1 MENQIFW
8 KAKTALICYITLF
21 IGIIFGGIIIAFIL
35 IGTGNSLIELNFPSA
50 IIMLPINEGLIL
62 GITLFFARKQKAT
75 LKHLGLKKPNLKIL
89 FFGFL
94 AALLLIFLAGGV
106 SLLEEIFLG
115 PDPDAQFLIR
125 AILPNN
131 NLQLI
136 LLIGISL
143 FLVGPVEEL
152 AFRGFIQRGFENSY
166 GNINGLLISS
176 ILFGLLHGLNSY
188 YSILPVTIVSLFL
201 GYIWQ
206 KTGGNTT
213 VTAWIHGIYDA
224 IAIAIAYFTII

>member
-8 KAKTALICYITLF
+8 KAKAAIICYITLF
-21 IGIIFGGIIIAFIL
+21 AGILFGSIIIAFVL
-35 IGTGNSLIELNFPSA
+35 LGTGNSLNELNFPSA
-50 IIMLPINEGLIL
+50 IIVLPVNEGLIL
-62 GITLFFARKQKAT
+62 GITLFFAKRQGAT
-75 LKHLGLKKPNLKIL
+75 LQHLGLRKPNLKIL
-89 FFGFL
+89 LIGVL
-94 AALLLIFLAGGV
+94 AALFLIFLAGGF
-106 SLLEEIFLG
+106 SLIEEFFLG
-115 PDPDAQFLIR
+115 PDPDAEFLIR

-143 FLVGPVEEL
+143 FLVGPSEEL
-152 AFRGFIQRGFENSY
+152 AFRGFIQRGFENSF
-166 GNINGLLISS
+166 GKINGLLIASL
-176 ILFGLLHGLNSY
+176 LFGLLHGLNSY
-188 YSILPVTIVSLFL
+188 YSILPVTVVSLFL

-213 VTAWIHGIYDA
+213 ATAWIHGIYDA